1 MKINKFILKSLVSN
15 VLVIR
20 SSVRHMVLSYVTL
33 IRYLRHNV
41 NFIFKYQTFAT
52 GGSDGFV
59 STWDG
64 FNKKRLCIY
73 HRYPTT
79 ISALAFSPNGDQV
92 NVIF

>member
-1 MKINKFILKSLVSN
+1 MRLNVIVKKPTTSKTFIPSTPLHFIKRFVAFSGP
-15 VLVIR
+15 
-20 SSVRHMVLSYVTL
+20 VT
-33 IRYLRHNV
+33 
-41 NFIFKYQTFAT
+41 NFGFKYQTFAT

-79 ISALAFSPNGDQV
+79 ISALAFTDNGDKV
-92 NVIF
+92 KIK

>member
-1 MKINKFILKSLVSN
+1 MARLNRCLRRNYINV
-15 VLVIR
+15 
-20 SSVRHMVLSYVTL
+20 
-33 IRYLRHNV
+33 
-41 NFIFKYQTFAT
+41 IFKYQTFAT

-92 NVIF
+92 NVIFYNGNF